1 MDRRRAYK
9 PAARGK
15 WSAGFG
21 EHHLTYIDV
30 SRQESGFAIG
40 EVVFPQPPESVVKAG
55 WHQMRP
61 GGAEIASPDRQRL
74 GIILP
79 ENAFADDGN
88 TEPLA
93 QRFEDLRRGQHA
105 AGENVALD
113 EVDLAAIGLEQ
124 AVLNGDGLDA
134 GKPAGQQAVAQL

>member
-1 MDRRRAYK
+1 MDGGRPYK

-21 EHHLTYIDV
+21 EHHLTHVDV
-30 SRQESGFAIG
+30 SRQESGFAIRK
-40 EVVFPQPPESVVKAG
+40 VVFPQPAETVIEARRY
-55 WHQMRP
+55 QMRP
-61 GGAEIASPDRQRL
+61 GRAEIASPDRECL

-93 QRFEDLRRGQHA
+93 QRFQDLRRRQHA

-113 EVDLAAIGLEQ
+113 EIDFAAIGLKQ
-124 AVLNGDGLDA
+124 AVLDGDGLDS
-134 GKPAGQQAVAQL
+134 GKAPGQQAVA